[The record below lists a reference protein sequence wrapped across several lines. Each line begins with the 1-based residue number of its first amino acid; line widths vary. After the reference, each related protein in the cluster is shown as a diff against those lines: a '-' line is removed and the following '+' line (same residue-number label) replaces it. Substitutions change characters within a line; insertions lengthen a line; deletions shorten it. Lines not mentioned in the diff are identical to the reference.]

1 MTCWGGQGEIFFVS
15 SPHLFTPLRVS
26 KWFQALQD
34 GKISYLFFMIGDTSV
49 VRAVAGGFEAS
60 APLKASAHSSTACPI
75 AWRAF
80 RTVRRLVRSL
90 GEHFAQF
97 DGLSERLESVS
108 HSSTACPIAW
118 RAFRTVRRLVRSLGE
133 HFAQFDGLSERSERL
148 SYSSTACPNARRDFR
163 TVRQLVRSF
172 GETFAQIDGQSE
184 RSETPENSF
193 LDISGIRG
201 CIAPP

>member
-75 AWRAF
+75 ARRAF

-90 GEHFAQF
+90 GECFAQF
-97 DGLSERLESVS
+97 DGLSDRSESVS
-108 HSSTACPIAW
+108 HSSTACPNA
-118 RAFRTVRRLVRSLGE
+118 RRGFRTVRRLVRTLGE
-133 HFAQFDGLSERSERL
+133 TFVQFDSLSDRSERL
-148 SYSSTACPNARRDFR
+148 SHRSPDCPNARRPRR
-163 TVRQLVRSF
+163 TVFLTFPVSEDVLHLLEEVAAQASRLVLQD
-172 GETFAQIDGQSE
+172 EAAVWLHVGQA
-184 RSETPENSF
+184 
-193 LDISGIRG
+193 G
-201 CIAPP
+201 